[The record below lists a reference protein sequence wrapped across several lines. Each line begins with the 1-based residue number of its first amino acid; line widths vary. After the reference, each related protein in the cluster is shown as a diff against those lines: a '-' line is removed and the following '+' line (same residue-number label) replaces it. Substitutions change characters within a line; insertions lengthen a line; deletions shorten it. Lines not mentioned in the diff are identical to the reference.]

1 MGSNKTAARVAG
13 LLYLLNSACA
23 PFSLL
28 YIPSTFIVAGD
39 ASATASKIR
48 ASQLLFRS
56 GIAVELVS
64 AILFIFVGL
73 ALYRLLKVVNEK
85 HAVLMLILVSI
96 SVPMSFLVEL
106 NRIAA
111 LMLSRGPS
119 FLSDFDQHQV
129 DALVMTALNLHG
141 SGLLLVQIFWGLW
154 LFPFGL
160 LVLKSRFLPR
170 VLGVL
175 LIIAGVGYVAS
186 SLTSLLFPAYG
197 HDVFML
203 AGLLGGIGEGST
215 ILWLLIVGARD
226 LPSVVGP
233 EVTASPSPS
242 A

>member
-1 MGSNKTAARVAG
+1 MGLARQMG
-13 LLYLLNSACA
+13 RM

-28 YIPSTFIVAGD
+28 YIPSNFIVAGD

-56 GIAVELVS
+56 GIVDELISVT
-64 AILFIFVGL
+64 LFIFVGL
-73 ALYRLLKVVNEK
+73 ALYHLLKGVNKK
-85 HAVLMLILVSI
+85 HALLMLILVLL
-96 SVPMSFLVEL
+96 SVPISFLNEL

-111 LMLSRGPS
+111 LILARGPG
-119 FLSDFDQHQV
+119 FLSVFEQRQV
-129 DALVMTALNLHG
+129 DALVMAALNLHG

-160 LVLKSRFLPR
+160 LVLKSSFLPR
-170 VLGVL
+170 ILGVL

-186 SLTSLLFPAYG
+186 SFTSLLFPTYG

-215 ILWLLIVGARD
+215 ILWLLIMGAKN
-226 LPSVVGP
+226 LPLP
-233 EVTASPSPS
+233 EPSK
-242 A
+242 